1 MVSPLPIELAHRLI
15 MKVRI
20 SYPLQNYSWQTE
32 MIASIGTY
40 TLMRSETQP
49 FTTPKS
55 IYFDYVLLRQVAKK
69 VPVIYLHC
77 FIQKMEKEL
86 YVAAYSRNECYCRS
100 FFCFRHDDTHYLHFL
115 SLSVEYMIMLTLSSH
130 RNAMKFG

>member
-40 TLMRSETQP
+40 TVMRSETLP

-69 VPVIYLHC
+69 VPVHIFTFLYT
-77 FIQKMEKEL
+77 KMEKDL
-86 YVAAYSRNECYCRS
+86 YFAAYFNNECFCRS
-100 FFCFRHDDTHYLHFL
+100 FFRHDDK
-115 SLSVEYMIMLTLSSH
+115 SLPRTPY
-130 RNAMKFG
+130 